1 MKTFIIRLK
10 DNEHSCEVAKDCY
23 DQAKMFDLDVE
34 YFDAINGHDAE
45 KHYAATGIKKA
56 KKLKKNRAGVMGC
69 FFSHYYLWQHCI
81 EIDEPIVILEHDGY
95 FLDYLPDNILDTF
108 TDVLKL
114 DNCDPYKGT
123 YNQDVADSRLEEFN
137 VVKYHN
143 SAAKNTSS
151 KTFSGT
157 GNYFKGTYSYILTPL
172 GANKLVDFIQEHGH
186 LPSDQQIGDAVLDTR
201 VTVRTL
207 ARLHPMFSVNGNI
220 KKLSLTRDLDSKC
233 E

>member
-56 KKLKKNRAGVMGC
+56 KKFKKNRAGVMGC

-114 DNCDPYKGT
+114 DNCDPFQSHYGKDIEASKNKVLSVIKY
-123 YNQDVADSRLEEFN
+123 YNLE
-137 VVKYHN
+137 
-143 SAAKNTSS
+143 AKSTITKS
-151 KTFSGT
+151 FPGT
-157 GNYFKGTYSYILTPL
+157 GNYFKGAYSYMLKPS
-172 GANKLVDFIQEHGH
+172 GARKLINFIKEHGH
-186 LPSDQQIGDAVLDTR
+186 LPADQQIGDAVLDTR
-201 VTVRTL
+201 VTTKTL
-207 ARLHPMFSVNGNI
+207 ARLHPLYSVGTNI
-220 KKLSLTRDLDSKC
+220 KKLSLTSNGENL
-233 E
+233 